1 MELDIYKE
9 LNHITTY
16 LQDETL
22 LFRDNKVTQIAL
34 HTGLPGVI
42 LTLTDIRKQFPELIN
57 PVVLQKY
64 IDKAYTLLSESDAFY
79 PSFSGGLAG
88 YAFLLYQ
95 LAAEN
100 YINLADYQ
108 EIIEEIDEIIAEHLE
123 NNLDANHIDILHGA
137 MGMALYFIEKG
148 GTEYAVKVIDL
159 LDKTAKREDNRC
171 YWSTFDYF
179 KTKTDKIDFG
189 LAHGNAG
196 IQYFLGK
203 CIRHDIKT
211 DTCKKLLEESLNFYR
226 YTTQNPDEIK
236 SYYPA
241 TLSEESFLD
250 RTAKPETSRVAWC
263 YGDLGILYTHLLLA
277 EVLQNNVL
285 HTETV
290 AKLKQ
295 VAGRKSVGEVMYRDA
310 GFCHG
315 TSGLALL
322 FKNCYDRTGEVTFRE
337 AADYWLQKTYEYK
350 TGTEPE
356 IGYCLFEGKNRN
368 ETDSSLLEGLSG
380 IAAAYLAKLS
390 TAGTPLIDKAVFLRF

>member
-22 LFRDNKVTQIAL
+22 LFRDDKVKQIAL

-42 LTLTDIRKQFPELIN
+42 LTLVDIRKQFPELVD
-57 PVVLQKY
+57 PAVLQKY
-64 IDKAYTLLSESDAFY
+64 IDKAYTILSESDVFY

-88 YAFLLYQ
+88 YAFLLYH
-95 LAAEN
+95 LAAEK
-100 YINLADYQ
+100 YIDLADYQ

-123 NNLDANHIDILHGA
+123 SNLEANHVDILHGA

-148 GTEYAVKVIDL
+148 QSEYAVKVIDRL
-159 LDKTAKREDNRC
+159 KETAKREHNHC
-171 YWSTFDYF
+171 YWNTFDYY
-179 KTKTDKIDFG
+179 KTKTYKIDFG

-203 CIRHDIKT
+203 CIRHNIQT
-211 DTCKKLLEESLNFYR
+211 DTCRKLLEENLNFYR
-226 YTTQNPDEIK
+226 QNTQDIDQIK
-236 SYYPA
+236 SYFPA
-241 TLSEESFLD
+241 MLPEESYLD
-250 RTAKPETSRVAWC
+250 GTAKPETSRVAWC

-277 EVLQNNVL
+277 EVLQDKTL
-285 HTETV
+285 YAETI

-295 VAGRKSVGEVMYRDA
+295 VAGRKSVEEVMYRDA

-315 TSGLALL
+315 TSGLALI
-322 FKNCYDRTGEVTFRE
+322 FKNCYDHTGEVTFQE
-337 AADYWLQKTYEYK
+337 TADYWLQKTYEYK

-356 IGYCLFEGKNRN
+356 IGYCLFEGNNPN
-368 ETDSSLLEGLSG
+368 ETDSSLLEGFSG
-380 IAAAYLAKLS
+380 IAAAYLAKL
-390 TAGTPLIDKAVFLRF
+390 APKGTPSIDKAVFLRF